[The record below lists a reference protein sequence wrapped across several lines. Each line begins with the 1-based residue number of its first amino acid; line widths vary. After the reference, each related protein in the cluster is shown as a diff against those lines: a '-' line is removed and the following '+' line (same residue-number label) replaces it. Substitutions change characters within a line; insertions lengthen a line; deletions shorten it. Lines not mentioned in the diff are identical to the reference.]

1 MSALPKSKYTIEQYI
16 ELEKSS
22 EERYEYFD
30 GEVFAMAGRSL
41 AHLRIGKNIARHLEN
56 RLEGK
61 PCEAFP
67 FDMRIKVPAAPPY
80 RYPDVTVVCGE
91 PIMENFQGLSML
103 VNPLV
108 MIEVLSPSTK
118 EYDKDGKFIAYQSIA
133 SFQEYLLV
141 AQDVAHVTRYVR
153 QADNQWVR
161 SDFIGLDSSV
171 ELKSLGVTLP
181 LSEIY
186 QAVTFPPPEADAPSA
201 NLS

>member
-1 MSALPKSKYTIEQYI
+1 MSALPKYKYTLEEYI

-30 GEVFAMAGRSL
+30 GELFAMAGSSL
-41 AHLRIGKNIARHLEN
+41 AHLRIGKNISRHLEN
-56 RLEGK
+56 RLEDK

-91 PIMENFQGLSML
+91 PIMENFQGLPML

-118 EYDKDGKFIAYQSIA
+118 DYDKDGKFIAYQSIE

-141 AQDVAHVTRYVR
+141 AQDVPHVTRYVR
-153 QADNQWVR
+153 QADNQWLR
-161 SDFIGLDSSV
+161 SDFIGLESSV
-171 ELKSLGVTLP
+171 ELKSLGVILP
-181 LSEIY
+181 LTDIY
-186 QAVTFPPPEADAPSA
+186 RGVTFPPATPPVG
-201 NLS
+201 